1 MDIFSLGKIFL
12 RTKKEVAYAAFFY
25 FPKPLAFVF
34 FLEYNRYRK
43 REKCHDIRKGVRRN
57 WKIFKEN

>member
-1 MDIFSLGKIFL
+1 MQPFL
-12 RTKKEVAYAAFFY
+12 FFQITC
-25 FPKPLAFVF
+25 FFF

-43 REKCHDIRKGVRRN
+43 RGKCHDIRKGVRRN